1 MTMNSSAPVNP
12 VLELRGI
19 SKAFTGVQALSGV
32 SLNLYPGEVHTLMGQ
47 NGAGKSTL
55 IKVLTG
61 VYAPD
66 QGQILL
72 AGQPIQPQSTLDA
85 QHHGIS
91 TVYQEVNLCPNLSVA
106 ENIFIGRYPRKLGR
120 IDWASMATQATALL
134 ERMQIRIDVTA
145 PLAQYPLAI
154 QQMVAISRSLLVS
167 AKVLI
172 LDEPTS
178 SLDEKEVDLLFSVL
192 RGLREQGMAILFVTH
207 FLDQTYAISDRITVM
222 RNGEREGEYLA
233 ADLSRVELVNKMVG
247 AATAPVVGS
256 PQASGPGAAQ
266 GANADR
272 GPAGDGGSIDS
283 PVGGPAPGAG
293 GSRFGAFLRAVGLG
307 RKGALLPMDL
317 EIGQG
322 EMLGLA
328 GLLGSGRTEAARLLF
343 GADKADTGT
352 ITIDGKER
360 NFSSPRDAIAAGIG
374 FCSEDRKH
382 EGAIL
387 ELSVRENLI
396 LALQARMGILR
407 AIPLKRQQQLA
418 EEYVKALGIKTA
430 SIETPIGSLSGGN
443 QQKVLLARWLVT
455 DPRLLILDEPTRGI
469 DVRAKQEIMDYVSA
483 LCKKGMAILF
493 ISSELPEV
501 LRVSDRIVV
510 MRDRKQ
516 GGEYP
521 RGALDET
528 TVLHVIAAGDQH
540 A

>member
-1 MTMNSSAPVNP
+1 MTIQTSAPAP

-19 SKAFTGVQALSGV
+19 SKAFPGVQALSGV
-32 SLNLYPGEVHTLMGQ
+32 ALNLYPGEVHTLMGQ

-72 AGQPIQPQSTLDA
+72 EGRAIQPSSTLEA
-85 QHHGIS
+85 QNLGIS

-106 ENIFIGRYPRKLGR
+106 ENIFIGRYPRKRGG
-120 IDWASMATQATALL
+120 IDWAGMQKQAVELL
-134 ERMQIRIDVTA
+134 ERMQIRIDVSL
-145 PLAQYPLAI
+145 PLARYPLAI
-154 QQMVAISRSLLVS
+154 QQMVAISRALLVS

-178 SLDEKEVDLLFSVL
+178 SLDEKEVELLFSVL

-222 RNGEREGEYLA
+222 RNGEREGEYA
-233 ADLSRVELVNKMVG
+233 CSELSRFDLVNKMVG
-247 AATAPVVGS
+247 APAAVAAGESDAAPVV
-256 PQASGPGAAQ
+256 AA
-266 GANADR
+266 
-272 GPAGDGGSIDS
+272 
-283 PVGGPAPGAG
+283 VAP
-293 GSRFGAFLRAVGLG
+293 SKLTTFLRATGLG
-307 RKGALLPMDL
+307 RKGALSPMDIEL
-317 EIGQG
+317 RQG
-322 EMLGLA
+322 ELLGLA

-343 GADKADTGT
+343 GADKADSGS
-352 ITIDGKER
+352 IVIDGKECS
-360 NFSSPRDAIAAGIG
+360 FASPRDAIAAGIG

-382 EGAIL
+382 EGAVL

-396 LALQARMGILR
+396 LALQARTGILR

-430 SIETPIGSLSGGN
+430 SIETPIGTLSGGN
-443 QQKVLLARWLVT
+443 QQKVLLARWLAT
-455 DPRLLILDEPTRGI
+455 EPKMLILDEPTRGI
-469 DVRAKQEIMDYVSA
+469 DVRAKQEIMDYVTA
-483 LCKKGMAILF
+483 LCRKGMAILF

-510 MRDRKQ
+510 MRDRKA

-521 RGALDET
+521 RGALDESS
-528 TVLHVIAAGDQH
+528 VLQVIAAGDH
-540 A
+540 HE

>member
-1 MTMNSSAPVNP
+1 MSTLTSAPVP

-32 SLNLYPGEVHTLMGQ
+32 SLKLYPGEVHTLMGQ

-72 AGQPIQPQSTLDA
+72 DGRAVHPSSTLDA
-85 QHHGIS
+85 QNLGIS

-106 ENIFIGRYPRKLGR
+106 ENIFIGRYPRKLAG
-120 IDWASMATQATALL
+120 IDWRGMQRQATELL
-134 ERMQIRIDVTA
+134 ERMQVRIDVA
-145 PLAQYPLAI
+145 LPLAHYPLAI
-154 QQMVAISRSLLVS
+154 QQMVAISRALLVS

-178 SLDEKEVDLLFSVL
+178 SLDEKEVELLFSVL

-222 RNGEREGEYLA
+222 RNGEREGEYA
-233 ADLSRVELVNKMVG
+233 CSDLSRLELVNKMVG
-247 AATAPVVGS
+247 APAGSVAAGSTRAAGLGAAAPVA
-256 PQASGPGAAQ
+256 ASSKLATL
-266 GANADR
+266 
-272 GPAGDGGSIDS
+272 
-283 PVGGPAPGAG
+283 
-293 GSRFGAFLRAVGLG
+293 LRAVGLG
-307 RKGALLPMDL
+307 RKGALMPMDIEL
-317 EIGQG
+317 RQG

-343 GADKADTGT
+343 GADKADSGA
-352 ITIDGKER
+352 ITVDGKESS
-360 NFSSPRDAIAAGIG
+360 FASPRDAIAAGIG

-396 LALQARMGILR
+396 LALQARAGIMR

-455 DPRLLILDEPTRGI
+455 EPRLLILDEPTRGI

-483 LCKKGMAILF
+483 LCRKGMSILF

-510 MRDRKQ
+510 MRDRKA

-528 TVLHVIAAGDQH
+528 SVLHVIAAGADH
-540 A
+540 E

>member
-1 MTMNSSAPVNP
+1 MSTLAQAALSTAP

-19 SKAFTGVQALSGV
+19 SKAFPGVQALSGV
-32 SLNLYPGEVHTLMGQ
+32 ALNLYPGEVHTLMGQ

-66 QGQILL
+66 QGEILL
-72 AGQPIQPQSTLDA
+72 DGQAIYPTSTLDA
-85 QHHGIS
+85 QNLGIS

-106 ENIFIGRYPRKLGR
+106 ENIFIGRYPRKFGG
-120 IDWASMATQATALL
+120 IDWRGMQQQATELL
-134 ERMQIRIDVTA
+134 ERMRIRIDVTM
-145 PLAQYPLAI
+145 PLAHYPLAI
-154 QQMVAISRSLLVS
+154 QQMVAISRALLVS

-192 RGLREQGMAILFVTH
+192 RGLREQGMSILFVTH

-222 RNGEREGEYLA
+222 RNGEREGEYA
-233 ADLSRVELVNKMVG
+233 CADLSRLELVNKMVG
-247 AATAPVVGS
+247 APAAATPDAAPAS
-256 PQASGPGAAQ
+256 PAASNDAIAA
-266 GANADR
+266 
-272 GPAGDGGSIDS
+272 
-283 PVGGPAPGAG
+283 AP
-293 GSRFGAFLRAVGLG
+293 SKLKAFLSARGLG
-307 RKGALLPMDL
+307 RKGALAPMDIEL
-317 EIGQG
+317 REG
-322 EMLGLA
+322 ELLGLA

-343 GADKADTGT
+343 GADKADSGA
-352 ITIDGKER
+352 ISIDGKEHSF
-360 NFSSPRDAIAAGIG
+360 NSPRDAIAAGIG

-387 ELSVRENLI
+387 DLSVRENVI
-396 LALQARMGILR
+396 LALQARMGLTR

-430 SIETPIGSLSGGN
+430 SIETPIGTLSGGN
-443 QQKVLLARWLVT
+443 QQKVLLARWLAT
-455 DPRLLILDEPTRGI
+455 EPKMLILDEPTRGI
-469 DVRAKQEIMDYVSA
+469 DVRAKQEIMDYVVK
-483 LCKKGMAILF
+483 LCRKGMSILF

-501 LRVSDRIVV
+501 LRCSDRIVV
-510 MRDRKQ
+510 MRDRKT

-528 TVLHVIAAGDQH
+528 SVLHVIAAEGAH
-540 A
+540 AK